1 MSAHGL
7 SGRDSLF
14 RYLLWRTVKARGGGV
29 GVKAVD
35 AAQAEQE
42 AARQYALIKGTLE
55 HPEGGTLTVGSET
68 VEEAV
73 AAIAAEY
80 KGASEFEGELAAW
93 GLDRAAL
100 ARAVEQETRA
110 GLLLDRII
118 AGVSV
123 SDEEVKDYYERN
135 RERMRRPETRR
146 VRHLLIT
153 INDQFPE
160 NSADRARARIE
171 ALHRQLEEE
180 PARFADLAL
189 RHSECP
195 SAVERGLVGQ
205 VPRGRLYSEL
215 DDTLFRLEEGQVSD
229 VIETSVGYH
238 LVLCESIHP
247 GGAVPF
253 EEAAPR
259 IRKALKER
267 RQKRRVREWL
277 SARKRGAE

>member
-1 MSAHGL
+1 MTADLL

-14 RYLLWRTVKARGGGV
+14 RYLVWRTVKAKGGAGV
-29 GVKAVD
+29 QAVD
-35 AAQAEQE
+35 AGQTEQE
-42 AARQYALIKGTLE
+42 AARQYALIMGTLE
-55 HPEGGTLTVGSET
+55 HPESADLIVGSET

-80 KGASEFEGELAAW
+80 RGESEFEGELSAW

-118 AGVSV
+118 ADVSV
-123 SDEEVKDYYERN
+123 SEEEVKDYYERN
-135 RERMRRPETRR
+135 RERMQRPETRR

-153 INDQFPE
+153 VNDEFPE
-160 NSADRARARIE
+160 NRVDQARARIQD
-171 ALHRQLEEE
+171 LHRQIKED
-180 PARFADLAL
+180 PTRFAELAL

-205 VPRGRLYSEL
+205 VPRGRLYPEL
-215 DDTLFRLEEGQVSD
+215 DEALFRLQEGQVSE
-229 VIETSVGYH
+229 ILETSVGYH
-238 LVLCESIHP
+238 LLLCESVHP
-247 GGAVPF
+247 GGTVAF
-253 EEAAPR
+253 DEAAPR

-267 RQKRRVREWL
+267 RQKRRVRQWL
-277 SARKRGAE
+277 SARKQGAD